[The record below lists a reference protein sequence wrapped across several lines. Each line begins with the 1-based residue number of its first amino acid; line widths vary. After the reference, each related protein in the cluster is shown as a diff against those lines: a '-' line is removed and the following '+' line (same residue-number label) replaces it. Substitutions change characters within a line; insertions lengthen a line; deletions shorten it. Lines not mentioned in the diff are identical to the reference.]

1 MLFFIENIEKFGQYT
16 ISFKEME
23 VKPYTFFYK
32 KREREKLAI
41 VKTFI
46 FYLNYFWYNKYF
58 TNNLH

>member
-32 KREREKLAI
+32 KREREKRSLQ
-41 VKTFI
+41 
-46 FYLNYFWYNKYF
+46 L
-58 TNNLH
+58 